1 VLHAAI
7 AESGHT
13 VVLDERGPWAM
24 NGCNLWCFVQNPP
37 YMIFSCTF
45 VLIGIP
51 AKLREFH
58 DVFNNFH
65 TAVEQTAKKK
75 MVESLVAELV
85 AGKR

>member
-1 VLHAAI
+1 
-7 AESGHT
+7 
-13 VVLDERGPWAM
+13 
-24 NGCNLWCFVQNPP
+24 
-37 YMIFSCTF
+37 MIFSCTF